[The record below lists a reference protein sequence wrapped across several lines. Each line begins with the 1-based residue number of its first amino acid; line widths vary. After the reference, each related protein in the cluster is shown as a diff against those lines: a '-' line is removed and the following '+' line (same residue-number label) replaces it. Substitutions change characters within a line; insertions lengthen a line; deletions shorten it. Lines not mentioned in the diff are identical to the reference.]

1 MIDFV
6 ARFKYLISFI
16 GSVLV
21 ALAPSV
27 YQEIKES
34 HAMSKVQFI
43 YSISKD
49 CGALL
54 LKNTYPYYC
63 SVESVKKKYVEG
75 VEKKYTEKG
84 YTVKSI
90 MGQNKVNIP
99 VEIAS
104 AMIASIHKASINL
117 IGKPYIARFDIINNT
132 QESIVVEGIT
142 ITSDDAYD
150 EPLWGFTSSY
160 SINSSGK
167 IKISKISC
175 NGYIVSFEN
184 NRIVVP
190 EKNTL
195 SVIIAFKAEPYVK
208 FDNSF
213 IVFTNG
219 GMKKTVKLS
228 EKGPKGNLHY
238 KLHFTVTMAT
248 TFILILGIGYM
259 VNHVR
264 TYLKEVRGRQ

>member
-1 MIDFV
+1 MIEFV

-16 GSVLV
+16 GSVV
-21 ALAPSV
+21 IALTPSV
-27 YQEIKES
+27 YQELKDS
-34 HAMSKVQFI
+34 YAMSKVQFI

-63 SVESVKKKYVEG
+63 SVESIKKKYVEG
-75 VEKKYTEKG
+75 VEKKYTENG

-90 MGQNKVNIP
+90 MGQDKVNIP
-99 VEIAS
+99 IENAS
-104 AMIASIHKASINL
+104 AMIGNIHKASINL
-117 IGKPYIARFDIINNT
+117 IDKPYIARFDIVNNT

-150 EPLWGFTSSY
+150 EPLWGFTSSF

-167 IKISKISC
+167 IKISKLSC
-175 NGYIVSFEN
+175 SGYILSFEN

-195 SVIIAFKAEPYVK
+195 SVIIAFKAEPFVK
-208 FDNSF
+208 FNNSF

-228 EKGPKGNLHY
+228 EKGPEGNLQY
-238 KLHFTVTMAT
+238 QLHFTATMAT

-259 VNHVR
+259 LNHVR
-264 TYLKEVRGRQ
+264 TYLIEVRRRP